1 MSIKYTEKSKEK
13 MKAKLLLMNGEA
25 VEIEPLNGETFGLKE
40 MYEAIRCDLIEI
52 VTLQGTEDILVI
64 DEEGKFNPGNIINE
78 AATEIARKHRGI
90 APYDYIVGNAIL
102 CDTSMVE

>member
-1 MSIKYTEKSKEK
+1 
-13 MKAKLLLMNGEA
+13 MKAKLLLMNEEA

-40 MYEAIRCDLIEI
+40 MYDAIKCDLIEV
-52 VTLQGTEDILVI
+52 VTLQGTDDILVI
-64 DEEGKFNPGNIINE
+64 DEEGKFNSGNTINE
-78 AATEIARKHRGI
+78 EATEIARRHHGI